1 MSIFKT
7 CFARIVHFGTWF
19 ATKFISFREP
29 KVVSG
34 EGKLLSIPTL
44 LKENDKQNVLVVTD
58 EGLWKL
64 GIVNPLLE
72 ELKKANVK
80 YEVYHSVVANPTVN
94 NVNEGAALFA
104 KQKCDSIVAIG
115 GGSAMDAAK
124 IIGVKSRSPK
134 REVNSFKGMFK
145 VHKKMPFMIA
155 VPTTAGTGSEVT
167 LAAVIVDKE
176 KGDKYAVEDPK
187 IIPAVAVLD
196 PTLLV
201 SLPKHITTTTGMDA
215 LTHAIEAYIG
225 HENTRKTKRYAI
237 DAIKLIF
244 EYLEKSA
251 NEPTNLEYRVQMQIA
266 AYKAGVAFT
275 RAFVGTVHAIAH
287 ALGGKY
293 NVPHGLA
300 NAIILPIILKEYGKS
315 AHKKLAKIAD
325 LVNIGKGKNKHEKAN
340 LFIEEISKLNE
351 RLGITN
357 TFGNLI
363 KDEDIPFLVNHAYK
377 EGAIIYPTPRILSK
391 KELEKIIVGLKR

>member
-1 MSIFKT
+1 
-7 CFARIVHFGTWF
+7 
-19 ATKFISFREP
+19 
-29 KVVSG
+29 
-34 EGKLLSIPTL
+34 
-44 LKENDKQNVLVVTD
+44 
-58 EGLWKL
+58 
-64 GIVNPLLE
+64 
-72 ELKKANVK
+72 
-80 YEVYHSVVANPTVN
+80 
-94 NVNEGAALFA
+94 
-104 KQKCDSIVAIG
+104 
-115 GGSAMDAAK
+115 
-124 IIGVKSRSPK
+124 
-134 REVNSFKGMFK
+134 
-145 VHKKMPFMIA
+145 
-155 VPTTAGTGSEVT
+155 
-167 LAAVIVDKE
+167 
-176 KGDKYAVEDPK
+176 
-187 IIPAVAVLD
+187 
-196 PTLLV
+196 
-201 SLPKHITTTTGMDA
+201 
-215 LTHAIEAYIG
+215 
-225 HENTRKTKRYAI
+225 
-237 DAIKLIF
+237 
-244 EYLEKSA
+244 
-251 NEPTNLEYRVQMQIA
+251 MQIA

-391 KELEKIIVGLKR
+391 KELEKIIVTLKR

>member
-1 MSIFKT
+1 MNVFFT
-7 CFARIVHFGTWF
+7 CFARVVHFSTWL
-19 ATKFISFREP
+19 ATKFINFREP
-29 KVVSG
+29 EVISG
-34 EGKLLSIPTL
+34 EGKLLSIPEV
-44 LKENDKQNVLVVTD
+44 LKVKGKQKVLVVTD

-64 GIVNPLLE
+64 GIANPLLE
-72 ELKKANVK
+72 ALEKAGVG
-80 YEVYHSVVANPTVN
+80 YETYHSVVANPTVT
-94 NVNEGAALFA
+94 NVNEGAELFA

-134 REVNSFKGMFK
+134 REVNSFRGMFK

-155 VPTTAGTGSEVT
+155 VPTTAGTGSETT
-167 LAAVIVDKE
+167 LAAVIVDKD

-215 LTHAIEAYIG
+215 LTHAIEAFIG
-225 HENTRKTKRYAI
+225 HENTRKTKRYAV

-251 NEPTNLEYRVQMQIA
+251 NEPANLEYRVQMQIA

-293 NVPHGLA
+293 KVPHGLA
-300 NAIILPIILKEYGKS
+300 NAVILPIVLKEYGKS

-325 LVNIGKGKNKHEKAN
+325 LLGVGEGKNKHEKAE
-340 LFIEEISKLNE
+340 LLIAEIDKLNE
-351 RLGITN
+351 KLGITN

-363 KDEDIPFLVNHAYK
+363 KDEDISFLVNHAYK
-377 EGAIIYPTPRILSK
+377 EGALVYPTPRILSK
-391 KELEKIIVGLKR
+391 KELRKIIVGLKG